1 MITNMRHNKSNLT
14 LNKMVTYSL
23 TLMQV
28 LNSHPYFLL
37 KVLSVSQMIGLK
49 GNANGA
55 AGDVW
60 YILWEEQL
68 TMHGFLF
75 LSDCSLLWSPFK
87 KQIPGEIN
95 YEWDCSIKRS
105 INYLCFQ

>member
-1 MITNMRHNKSNLT
+1 MITNMRHDKSNWT
-14 LNKMVTYSL
+14 LNTMVTFNSDAG
-23 TLMQV
+23 
-28 LNSHPYFLL
+28 SHPYFLL

-49 GNANGA
+49 CNANGA
-55 AGDVW
+55 ASDAW
-60 YILWEEQL
+60 NILWEEQL

-75 LSDCSLLWSPFK
+75 LSDCTLLWSPFK

-95 YEWDCSIKRS
+95 SEWDCPIKRS